1 MYVTRSLFIS
11 FYWFLCLFLTRLWRH
26 DGKRITL
33 FFPFPAH
40 LHFNEQS
47 LIFYAAACGLK
58 ALFIVIWEWKA
69 EKPGRPR
76 QRQQLGVAS
85 ASPTAC
91 RGQPA
96 NRTKQTVN
104 NKDWSVH
111 YENTKRWRQNICIT
125 KKISTQRMLWNKSVP
140 ILNLVLPARPAVSA
154 GLAGSRAGGLI
165 FGQEMIFSFLIRGS
179 AAQSATAQHYCELLS
194 PASIWGLGSKAW
206 SQAKLVAWIM
216 FDQKFVWLVEHNSCL

>member
-69 EKPGRPR
+69 EKLGRPR
-76 QRQQLGVAS
+76 QWQQQLGVAS
-85 ASPTAC
+85 ASLIAC
-91 RGQPA
+91 RGQSQPDQTNNQHQRLVGSFR
-96 NRTKQTVN
+96 NR
-104 NKDWSVH
+104 SA
-111 YENTKRWRQNICIT
+111 YEYTRRCLYYQENIYKRI
-125 KKISTQRMLWNKSVP
+125 LWNKSVP
-140 ILNLVLPARPAVSA
+140 IPALPASC
-154 GLAGSRAGGLI
+154 LLAGGLRADI
-165 FGQEMIFSFLIRGS
+165 WTGNDILIPNPRL
-179 AAQSATAQHYCELLS
+179 CS
-194 PASIWGLGSKAW
+194 PACHRTTLLRAAFT
-206 SQAKLVAWIM
+206 SQHLRVGI
-216 FDQKFVWLVEHNSCL
+216 